1 MFGAGVSVVIN
12 TDLGTN
18 DDIPIAASHGRDSD
32 DDNSSDLSDVD
43 NRSVSSYKKHP
54 VNQLSK
60 FEKAL
65 QEVGKKV
72 STCIVSSSRL

>member
-1 MFGAGVSVVIN
+1 
-12 TDLGTN
+12 
-18 DDIPIAASHGRDSD
+18 
-32 DDNSSDLSDVD
+32 
-43 NRSVSSYKKHP
+43 